1 MNSYNPTCYN
11 CGKPLQNAG
20 LNNNG
25 FLKFK
30 KCNCLKNKQNG
41 KNQGDK

>member
-1 MNSYNPTCYN
+1 MSDFNPSCYY
-11 CGKPLQNAG
+11 CGKLLKTLG
-20 LNNNG
+20 LNSNG
-25 FLKFK
+25 FVKFK